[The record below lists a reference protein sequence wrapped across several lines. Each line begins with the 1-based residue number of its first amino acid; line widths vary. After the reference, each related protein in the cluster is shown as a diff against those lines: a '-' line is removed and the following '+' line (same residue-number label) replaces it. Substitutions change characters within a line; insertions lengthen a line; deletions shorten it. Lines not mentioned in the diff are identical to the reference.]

1 MRLWIWL
8 IVCVSTGT
16 LQFIA
21 VIDNTLQPSEPVK
34 VAEMPIQR
42 MVHKPN
48 EKNIVALASNDGM
61 THIIKAIDDTSK

>member
-1 MRLWIWL
+1 MWL
-8 IVCVSTGT
+8 IICVSTGS

-34 VAEMPIQR
+34 VAKELVGR

-48 EKNIVALASNDGM
+48 EKNIVALVSENGM
-61 THIIKAIDDTSK
+61 THIIKVIDDTSK

>member
-1 MRLWIWL
+1 MWL
-8 IVCVSTGT
+8 IVCVSTGS

-34 VAEMPIQR
+34 VAEDTIHR

-48 EKNIVALASNDGM
+48 EKNIVALVSNDGM
-61 THIIKAIDDTSK
+61 TRIVKAIEDKGK

>member
-1 MRLWIWL
+1 MWIWL
-8 IVCVSTGT
+8 IVCVSTGS

-34 VAEMPIQR
+34 VAKELVGR

-48 EKNIVALASNDGM
+48 EKNIVALASWDGV
-61 THIIKAIDDTSK
+61 TRIIKAIEDKGK

>member
-1 MRLWIWL
+1 MMWMWL

-34 VAEMPIQR
+34 VAENDIHR

-48 EKNIVALASNDGM
+48 EKNIVALVSNDGM
-61 THIIKAIDDTSK
+61 THIIKAIDDQGK

>member
-1 MRLWIWL
+1 MWL
-8 IVCVSTGT
+8 IVCVSTGS

-34 VAEMPIQR
+34 VAEDAIRR

-48 EKNIVALASNDGM
+48 EKNIVALASWDRK
-61 THIIKAIDDTSK
+61 TRIVKAIEDKGK

>member
-1 MRLWIWL
+1 MWL
-8 IVCVSTGT
+8 IVCVSTGS

-34 VAEMPIQR
+34 MAEKDIRR

-48 EKNIVALASNDGM
+48 EKNIVALVSNDGM
-61 THIIKAIDDTSK
+61 TRIVKAIEDKGK

>member
-1 MRLWIWL
+1 MLMWL
-8 IVCVSTGT
+8 IVCVSTGS

-34 VAEMPIQR
+34 VAEKAIRR

-48 EKNIVALASNDGM
+48 EKNIVALVSDDGM
-61 THIIKAIDDTSK
+61 THIVKVIDDTSE

>member
-1 MRLWIWL
+1 MWL
-8 IVCVSTGT
+8 IVCVSTGS

-34 VAEMPIQR
+34 VTEKVINR

-48 EKNIVALASNDGM
+48 EKNIVALASYDGM
-61 THIIKAIDDTSK
+61 THIIKVMDDTSK

>member
-1 MRLWIWL
+1 M
-8 IVCVSTGT
+8 STGS

-34 VAEMPIQR
+34 VAEDSINR

-48 EKNIVALASNDGM
+48 EKNIVALVSENGM
-61 THIIKAIDDTSK
+61 THIIKVIDDTSK

>member
-1 MRLWIWL
+1 MWL
-8 IVCVSTGT
+8 IVCVSTGS

-34 VAEMPIQR
+34 VAKKGIHR

-48 EKNIVALASNDGM
+48 EKNIVALVSDDGM
-61 THIIKAIDDTSK
+61 THIIKAIEETSK